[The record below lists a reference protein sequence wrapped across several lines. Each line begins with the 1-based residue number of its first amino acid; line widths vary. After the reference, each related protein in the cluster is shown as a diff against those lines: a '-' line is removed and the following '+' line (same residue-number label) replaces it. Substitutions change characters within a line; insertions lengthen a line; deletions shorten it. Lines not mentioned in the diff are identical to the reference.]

1 MVDAGRV
8 RALLDRLSEETKH
21 LQRLSGYP
29 EAELLADPDR
39 LAAIKYR
46 FMVAIETC
54 IDLSQHIIASEGLRA
69 ATDYADAFEVMAEAS
84 FIQQDRVGVLKEMA
98 RFRNLLVHSY
108 QRVDDS
114 RVIHILGTRLPDL
127 ESFGQSIASRIS

>member
-29 EAELLADPDR
+29 EAKLLADPDR

-84 FIQQDRVGVLKEMA
+84 FIQQDRVGVMKEMA
-98 RFRNLLVHSY
+98 LVHSY
-108 QRVDDS
+108 QHVDDS
-114 RVIHILGTRLPDL
+114 LVIHILGTRLPDL
-127 ESFGQSIASRIS
+127 ESFRQSIASRIS